1 MLTDADPTPF
11 SLTGDDDKMT
21 ARKTLW
27 AIKSWDDLIA
37 WADRLRVN
45 TGSRNAWCILGD
57 CLRRDPV
64 DCQPGPDEEYIRMAS
79 RLAVRNADP
88 SYRGYTPWGDIHD

>member
-1 MLTDADPTPF
+1 MGFL
-11 SLTGDDDKMT
+11 S
-21 ARKTLW
+21 
-27 AIKSWDDLIA
+27 
-37 WADRLRVN
+37 
-45 TGSRNAWCILGD
+45 D
-57 CLRRDPV
+57 CLLRDPV